1 MKREEKMSKRRSAG
15 KTYTYKSNPYE
26 KDSRE
31 YRIESVKRAMKNRC
45 KKLRYSQMRSVFAK
59 LDNLLETERITLAKK
74 KQAKTKE
81 NK

>member
-1 MKREEKMSKRRSAG
+1 MTREERINKRKSLG

-31 YRIESVKRAMKNRC
+31 YRIESSKRSMKNRC
-45 KKLRYSQMRSVFAK
+45 KKLRYSQMKSVFAK
-59 LDNLLETERITLAKK
+59 LDNLLEAERVALAKK
-74 KQAKTKE
+74 KQTKAKE